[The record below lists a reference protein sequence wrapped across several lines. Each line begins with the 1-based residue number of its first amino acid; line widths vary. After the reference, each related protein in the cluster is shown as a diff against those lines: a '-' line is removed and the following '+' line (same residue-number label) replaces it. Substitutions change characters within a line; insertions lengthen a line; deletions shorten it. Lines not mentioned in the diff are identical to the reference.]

1 MMKVAVLCNDRLG
14 VPALRH
20 LLENKLVVAIGTSD
34 RESETTV
41 LLKQIAVMNSVPF
54 QIFNKQNLEVDL
66 KTWLAAHN
74 PDIVLVKTF
83 PWRISVSLLK
93 VPKYGFVNFHYAPLP
108 QFRGKNPLFW
118 MIRNRVSEG
127 GVAVHRMDENLDTG
141 DVLLSKSVAIYP
153 DSSFGMLVSQLA
165 FAGAELTMP
174 LLHGLEADKLTPV
187 KQDSSQSNW
196 YDRPKPDDLF
206 ISWKTM
212 NSWEVRALAKAC
224 NPWQKGAAVK
234 FKGWTFGLT
243 DVSLSFAQVSKET
256 EPGTIVA
263 LDESNGMLVACSD
276 GKAVKAEV
284 VYCEEG
290 YFPGHKMSQFG
301 LRKGYILDYN

>member
-1 MMKVAVLCNDRLG
+1 MMRVAVLCNDRLG

-20 LLENKLVVAIGTSD
+20 LLENKLVVAIGSSD
-34 RESETTV
+34 ISSEITV
-41 LLKQIAVMNSVPF
+41 LLKHIATINSVPF
-54 QIFNKQNLEVDL
+54 RVFNKQEIEADV
-66 KTWLAAHN
+66 KAWLATYN

-83 PWRISVSLLK
+83 PWKIPSSLLK
-93 VPKYGFVNFHYAPLP
+93 IPKHGFVNFHYAPLP
-108 QFRGKNPLFW
+108 HYRGKNPLFW

-127 GVAVHRMDENLDTG
+127 GVSVHRMDENLDTG
-141 DVLLSKSVAIYP
+141 EVLLSKSIEIYP
-153 DSSFGMLVSQLA
+153 DTSFGMLISQLA

-174 LLHGLEADKLTPV
+174 LLEGLEADTLKSV
-187 KQDSSQSNW
+187 KQDSSQANW

-206 ISWKTM
+206 ISWQTM

-224 NPWQKGAAVK
+224 NPWQKGAVVK
-234 FKGWTFGLT
+234 FKGWTFGFT
-243 DVSLSFAQVSKET
+243 DVSLSFAPVANET
-256 EPGTIVA
+256 APGTIVE
-263 LDESNGMLVACSD
+263 LDETNGMLVACSD
-276 GKAVKAEV
+276 GKAIKAEV